1 MQDRLLLS
9 NQQEAAGRTLRMDG
23 LPVILLASSR
33 SEMVAASPSRLS
45 SSFSRRD
52 NFHSFTCR
60 QPGISPRG
68 TGGWTASFSA
78 TDSC

>member
-52 NFHSFTCR
+52 KFSLLHLS
-60 QPGISPRG
+60 
-68 TGGWTASFSA
+68 TAGHLAARDGQLDRFV
-78 TDSC
+78 